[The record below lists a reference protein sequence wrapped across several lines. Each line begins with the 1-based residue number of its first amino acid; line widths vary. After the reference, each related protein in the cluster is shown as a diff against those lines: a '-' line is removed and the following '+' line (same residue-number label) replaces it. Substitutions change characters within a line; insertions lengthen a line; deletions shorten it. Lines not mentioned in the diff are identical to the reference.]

1 MGFVVTLDI
10 IDPSFYILHDSC
22 INALRCD
29 DLYPFVSVCVCVCV
43 CVVIVWYVTLD
54 VIVPSFYIL
63 HDSCINAL
71 RCDDLYPFV
80 RDVCVVM

>member
-29 DLYPFVSVCVCVCV
+29 DLYPFVRDV

-54 VIVPSFYIL
+54 VIDPSFYIL

-71 RCDDLYPFV
+71 CCDDV
-80 RDVCVVM
+80 